1 MDKNTL
7 SEFGWIVIAIII
19 IAAIILL
26 APILNRLTSD
36 GANKYIDQFFGVEK
50 EQLKAPDLSFDYE
63 NLIITAKSA
72 ETKTYDLYI
81 DGEYVEEIKADHPS
95 TYYDLT
101 HLTAGDHPIS
111 VVAKAKGYK
120 NSPAA
125 AATAHKLKPP
135 YMVTEDIGAY
145 WYEYIAS
152 TGDDIDYYQ
161 EYSESAIAY
170 YFYPSSS
177 ETEKYISFEYDPNS
191 IDNYK
196 SVADL
201 ASAYRDSNS
210 GHTKEDVFTTTGL
223 SNETR
228 NYTINGSQYE
238 DATTYPQ
245 YGEDGSGNVHDPHYG
260 SYDSNNGERFAGVD
274 EVRGDVGSGACV
286 TTPPGGEHADGVGG
300 GIYHGA
306 IGIKA
311 RADGWID
318 SDWVGFGGRKL
329 RTPTLSHD
337 YENLIITNNDEK
349 TQKYSILFEQGTY
362 FRDTTLALS
371 EIVKYNLSNMKS
383 GDVTV
388 SVVAQANGYTDS
400 DPATID
406 LYKLKTPE
414 LTTKNFKDPCDC
426 TPKYYISRAVKT
438 EGDSLI
444 TTVVSGAVYDGEKT
458 IMADVAN
465 AEHMSYTNKNKPKE
479 DGVYPLYSDFIKAH
493 KITSVNKDSF
503 CIAFKAR
510 SEGYIDS
517 NWARDTHVHEFGD
530 WSYRCTYF
538 HSRTCKSSDETEF
551 EAHTGAYIDLGK
563 DGHEITC
570 TTCGGHITDNH
581 NYEVLEQG
589 SDYITYR
596 CKQCG
601 REKKYVDDKNLT
613 ERTLFN
619 KYNNSYG
626 YGLTCGEYDDNE
638 DRFLN
643 SAYGTRYTHTDRYLS
658 TFYEYAEENETHHV
672 EEKSGP
678 FCDYKDGVAITY
690 EEKHGTDRVFEL
702 VKSEDGSANVAHTY
716 SYASADTL
724 SELEKQGCPVCTE
737 CGHVLHC
744 YKYTNLGN
752 GRHSVSC
759 YCGKTTIT
767 GSRSHAMHNEDRIG
781 DELRSRCY
789 QCGYNVLLDDSHE
802 HDLTKW
808 VCFDDKQH
816 ERHCTVS
823 GCSYTEYE
831 DHKFVNNVC
840 TVCGYEKGSGTGSDH
855 EHEWGKWKDLN
866 DSYHQRSCDCG
877 AKDFAEHRI
886 YYIKISSSKHAMY
899 CLDCDYYYELDHV
912 MDNGKCHSCGYGCT
926 HSFGDWVEKD
936 STCTEP
942 GSAQRT
948 CTICGFVEI
957 ESYDS
962 KGHDYVNTGET
973 ATLGTCITPST
984 VIYRCSR
991 CGKEIAEDGDYGDH
1005 EFGQYHCGTKHALTG
1020 TWPCTASK
1028 VAHKWDG
1035 GYCSVCSYCGLPE
1048 IDEAAP
1054 SRGNPSTEIYWCA
1067 KDMPSWV
1074 KVYKGTSAHP
1084 TQHH

>member
-95 TYYDLT
+95 TYYNLT

-152 TGDDIDYYQ
+152 TGDDVDYYR

-177 ETEKYISFEYDPNS
+177 ETEKYVSFEYDPNS

-210 GHTKEDVFTTTGL
+210 EYAEEDIFTTTGL

-228 NYTINGSQYE
+228 NYTINGSKYE
-238 DATTYPQ
+238 DTTTYPQ
-245 YGEDGSGNVHDPHYG
+245 YEFDGIGENYNPHYG
-260 SYDSNNGERFAGVD
+260 RYGSGNGERFAGVD
-274 EVRGDVGSGACV
+274 EVRGDVGSGGCV
-286 TTPPGGEHADGVGG
+286 TTPPNGEHTGDGV
-300 GIYHGA
+300 YHGA

-329 RTPTLSHD
+329 KTPTLSHD
-337 YENLIITNNDEK
+337 YENLIIANNDEK
-349 TQKYSILFEQGTY
+349 TQKYSILFVQGTY

-388 SVVAQANGYTDS
+388 SVVATANGYTDS

-426 TPKYYISRAVKT
+426 TPRYYASRAVKT
-438 EGDSLI
+438 EGDYLI
-444 TTVVSGAVYDGEKT
+444 TTVVSGAVCDGEKT
-458 IMADVAN
+458 IMADAAS
-465 AEHMSYTNKNKPKE
+465 AERMTYINGNRKE
-479 DGVYPLYSDFIKAH
+479 DGTYPLYSDFIKAH

-538 HSRTCKSSDETEF
+538 HSRTCKDWDETEF
-551 EAHTGAYIDLGK
+551 EPHTGAYIDLGK

-570 TTCGGHITDNH
+570 TTCGSHITDNH
-581 NYEVLEQG
+581 NYEVLEHG

-619 KYNNSYG
+619 KYNSN
-626 YGLTCGEYDDNE
+626 YGLMCDWYTDEGDK
-638 DRFLN
+638 DRFLEL
-643 SAYGTRYTHTDRYLS
+643 STTHAYRYLS
-658 TFYEYAEENETHHV
+658 NFYEYAEENETHHV

-678 FCDYKDGVAITY
+678 FCGYKDGVAITY

-744 YKYTNLGN
+744 YKYTNLEN
-752 GRHSVSC
+752 GKHSVSC
-759 YCGKTTIT
+759 YCGKSSINAT
-767 GSRSHAMHNEDRIG
+767 RSHEMHY
-781 DELRSRCY
+781 ELDNGIKNVESRCY
-789 QCGYNVLLDDSHE
+789 QCGYKVIIDMGHDHE
-802 HDLTKW
+802 LTDW
-808 VCFDDKQH
+808 TCFDDKQH

-840 TVCGYEKGSGTGSDH
+840 TVCGYEKGSGTGSGH
-855 EHEWGKWKDLN
+855 EHEWSEWKNLN

-886 YYIKISSSKHAMY
+886 YYIKISSSKHAVY

-912 MDNGKCHSCGYGCT
+912 MDNGKCHFCGYGCT

-957 ESYDS
+957 ESYDP
-962 KGHDYVNTGET
+962 KGHDYVNTGEI
-973 ATLGTCITPST
+973 ATLGTCVTQST

-991 CGKEIAEDGDYGDH
+991 CGDEISKPGLYGEHSYNSRCDVLH
-1005 EFGQYHCGTKHALTG
+1005 KYFSATEEYYCTSGGGTYHI
-1020 TWPCTASK
+1020 WD
-1028 VAHKWDG
+1028 DG
-1035 GYCSVCSYCGLPE
+1035 GYCCVCTYCGEPYKNKKLDYP
-1048 IDEAAP
+1048 
-1054 SRGNPSTEIYWCA
+1054 NVYWCA
-1067 KDMPSWV
+1067 KHGGAKQP
-1074 KVYKGTSAHP
+1074 VYTNPTGKHP
-1084 TQHH
+1084 MQHHK